1 MTQDAQP
8 KEEVTFDTFAQLDIR
23 TGTIMEARPLKGA
36 RVPAYRLKVDFGP
49 VIGIKQSSA
58 QITDLYTPEGLIGE
72 QVLGVVNFPPM
83 HIAGWRSE
91 VLVLGVYT
99 EQGVVLIA
107 PKQKT
112 DNGIVLG

>member
-1 MTQDAQP
+1 MVKDTQH

-23 TGTIMEARPLKGA
+23 TGTIVEASPLEGA

-49 VIGIKQSSA
+49 AIGIKQSSA

-112 DNGIVLG
+112 DNGMILG